1 MMVARSLERSRPSLS
16 MAGMSITS
24 PVGNLAVELGVS
36 SLVVQSTGSGR
47 GAARSRGALHR
58 RGVHGGGVGGLD
70 AGAGVSVGSMLV
82 LGLVVGPAA
91 AGWAACCGV
100 MVAGRCNPMPGG
112 PRVVWAWVASWGL
125 GSGVAARSCVPAPG
139 LGAGGSGSKA

>member
-47 GAARSRGALHR
+47 GAARSRGVLCLGLR
-58 RGVHGGGVGGLD
+58 RGLRGAGADGPDVGGGLGG
-70 AGAGVSVGSMLV
+70 GAARCWLV
-82 LGLVVGPAA
+82 R
-91 AGWAACCGV
+91 
-100 MVAGRCNPMPGG
+100 AGRRDRGG
-112 PRVVWAWVASWGL
+112 QV
-125 GSGVAARSCVPAPG
+125 
-139 LGAGGSGSKA
+139 